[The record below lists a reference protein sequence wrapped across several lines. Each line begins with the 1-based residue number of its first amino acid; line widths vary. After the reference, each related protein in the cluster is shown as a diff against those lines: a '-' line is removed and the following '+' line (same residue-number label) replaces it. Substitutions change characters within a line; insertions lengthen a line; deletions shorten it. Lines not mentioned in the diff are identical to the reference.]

1 MSVDRICIRP
11 PQTMVHFDFETA
23 GLTPAHPSIQL
34 AAIAVT
40 DDQEVGSFEQKISF
54 DVSQADHEALAMNHY
69 TAEEWAE
76 ACLPGVAS
84 ARFAAWLRPYC
95 TEPRVS
101 KGGNPY
107 SVALLAGY
115 NALTFDYPRLRQ
127 LFGTQ
132 FLPCDVRV
140 RDVLQRALFW
150 FDEHPDAPK
159 PANYKLATVASAF
172 GLETDG
178 AHDALADC
186 RLAWSVARA
195 MREAW

>member
-1 MSVDRICIRP
+1 MSIDRICIRP
-11 PQTMVHFDFETA
+11 PQTMVYFDFEA
-23 GLTPAHPSIQL
+23 GVVTPTHPSIQL

-40 DDQEVGSFEQKISF
+40 DDAEVGSFEQKISF
-54 DVSQADHEALAMNHY
+54 DVSTADPDALAMNHY
-69 TAEEWAE
+69 SAEEWAD
-76 ACLPGVAS
+76 ACAPGIAS

-95 TEPRVS
+95 TEQRVS

-115 NALTFDYPRLRQ
+115 NALTFDYPRLKA
-127 LFGTQ
+127 LFGAQ

-159 PANYKLATVASAF
+159 PANYKLKTVAESF
-172 GLETDG
+172 GIDTSG
-178 AHDALADC
+178 VHDALRDA
-186 RLAWSVARA
+186 RLAFQVARA
-195 MREAW
+195 MQEAW